1 MILVAQQTP
10 PSADPAL
17 TLIFGIIVVALLAYG
32 LSKAWEQWY
41 QWYEARQGA
50 QVRGPALDL
59 PPSYRFEL
67 LPQAP
72 VEAKQ
77 PEPSKVET
85 PAQPAPAPMAT
96 DAAQRTVAAV
106 AALPPR
112 VLWDRETVKA
122 SSMPLMQGAD
132 GWHALSILDS
142 QHTVVC
148 GASNSGKGNV
158 LRLMAVSVLSL
169 GPDVAHLWVFDTK
182 SGVDYPLCTRIDHA
196 RLYANVKYADGIE
209 KDGKSESKIDYGL
222 KLAKAEMDRRND
234 LMFGKATNIHT
245 YNKKVDAAERLP
257 IIVLILDEFA
267 DFNAEQK
274 ELTETLVRQGR
285 SAGFVVFLATQYPTA
300 AVLSSQIQANCLR
313 RICLRVD
320 SAKRTLVSLGLEPG
334 EARPFEPS
342 AIASSGVAVYKTS
355 GGTIHIG
362 RVPYITDELYD
373 VLSNEY
379 AERWPRAA
387 TESGEDEAIADEDD
401 GLTDDARKL
410 LAFIRQ
416 SKGMPSPYAM
426 QIHLYTY
433 NNASTAKKLDRA
445 LQLLQ
450 ENGYL
455 EDVAA

>member
-1 MILVAQQTP
+1 MPELTAAAWAIIFGGV
-10 PSADPAL
+10 
-17 TLIFGIIVVALLAYG
+17 TLIIAGITLVIVLPGIIRDAQARR
-32 LSKAWEQWY
+32 LSSRTYVIPEF
-41 QWYEARQGA
+41 
-50 QVRGPALDL
+50 V
-59 PPSYRFEL
+59 SHIT
-67 LPQAP
+67 AP
-72 VEAKQ
+72 TAAKT
-77 PEPSKVET
+77 PEPPKVE
-85 PAQPAPAPMAT
+85 PKPEAPIQPAPAPVAT

-106 AALPPR
+106 AALPSG
-112 VLWDRETVKA
+112 VLWDREIVKA
-122 SSMPLMQGAD
+122 ASMPLMQGAD

-182 SGVDYPLCTRIDHA
+182 SGVDYPLCTRIEHA

-245 YNKKVDAAERLP
+245 YNKKVEPAERLP

-355 GGTIHIG
+355 GGTMHIG

-373 VLSNEY
+373 VLSDEY
-379 AERWPRAA
+379 AERWPRVA
-387 TESGEDEAIADEDD
+387 TESGEDEAIADEKNSSNKWE
-401 GLTDDARKL
+401 ASIRE
-410 LAFIRQ
+410 LAQ
-416 SKGMPSPYAM
+416 STELSSNKIYEQVGGNRNEVLRIVREERGNVSHFA
-426 QIHLYTY
+426 
-433 NNASTAKKLDRA
+433 
-445 LQLLQ
+445 
-450 ENGYL
+450 
-455 EDVAA
+455 